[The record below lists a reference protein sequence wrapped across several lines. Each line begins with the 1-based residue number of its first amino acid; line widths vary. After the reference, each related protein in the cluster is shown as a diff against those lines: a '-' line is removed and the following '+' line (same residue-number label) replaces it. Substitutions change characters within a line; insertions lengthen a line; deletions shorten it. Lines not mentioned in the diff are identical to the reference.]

1 MSHVLRFPEGR
12 LMCGMDR
19 WSDRLCKVTGA
30 VTASRLADCVP
41 GTNST
46 TTDFLILL
54 KSW

>member
-12 LMCGMDR
+12 FMCGMDR

-30 VTASRLADCVP
+30 VTASRLADC
-41 GTNST
+41 ST